1 MACLVAR
8 TTATVPEPT
17 YCFCQRVSFGHM
29 IRCDDDECPIAWFH
43 YQCVGLTEGIGPK
56 GRTWLCPTCRQKKEE
71 RLCLKKSELAKK
83 SERNPWRDINDADL
97 RKARWLLFLRHA
109 SKCQAAVGECP
120 ITPNCHAAKQL
131 WEHALTCSR
140 TSCNYPR
147 CIATRE
153 LLEHHASCKDAG
165 CPVCSPVRN
174 VMRKQR
180 QRTLDGQ
187 KGIRHVKRRTR
198 TGPFRHQR
206 KNKFPKRAAVS

>member
-1 MACLVAR
+1 MVCLVAQTR
-8 TTATVPEPT
+8 E
-17 YCFCQRVSFGHM
+17 
-29 IRCDDDECPIAWFH
+29 
-43 YQCVGLTEGIGPK
+43 L
-56 GRTWLCPTCRQKKEE
+56 QKKLELNKKLE
-71 RLCLKKSELAKK
+71 LSMRLELA
-83 SERNPWRDINDADL
+83 EAEQA
-97 RKARWLLFLRHA
+97 KAAIEAALQENHAKIAALKAIVKQQRWLLYLHHA

-131 WEHALTCSR
+131 LEHALTCSR

-153 LLEHHASCKDAG
+153 LLEHHRSCKDAG
-165 CPVCSPVRN
+165 CLVCGPVRN